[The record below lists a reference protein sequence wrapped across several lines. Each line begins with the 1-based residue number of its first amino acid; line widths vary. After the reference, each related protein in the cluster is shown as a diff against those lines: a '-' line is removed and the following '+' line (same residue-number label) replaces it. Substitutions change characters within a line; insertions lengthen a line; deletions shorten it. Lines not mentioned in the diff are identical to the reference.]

1 VAPIDVRNCHAHCAT
16 KYFGTI
22 AYDEASVLQFPAGLP
37 GFENERRFVSLE
49 QPEHQPLVFL
59 QSLTTPGLCFIAL
72 PAKAIEPSFA
82 LEAEEADLDVL
93 GAGSAQA
100 PALLNLAL
108 ITILETGITA
118 NLFAPVVINTANLR
132 AVQAIA
138 SSRRYSHVHPLAEIP
153 ELVCS

>member
-1 VAPIDVRNCHAHCAT
+1 MFGTAMPHCDT

-22 AYDEASVLQFPAGLP
+22 AYDEASALQFPAGLP
-37 GFENERRFVSLE
+37 GFENERWFVSLQ

-59 QSLTTPGLCFIAL
+59 QSLSTPNLCFVAL
-72 PAKAIEPSFA
+72 PAKAIEPSFE
-82 LEAEEADLDVL
+82 LEAEEADLELL
-93 GAGSAQA
+93 GAGSAQTTV
-100 PALLNLAL
+100 LLNLAL

-138 SSRRYSHVHPLAEIP
+138 PSRRYSHVHPLAEIP
-153 ELVCS
+153 EAVCS